1 MTKAY
6 NRRIMQALRNR
17 LRQEKGKM
25 IDKATMDHTL
35 QELQDLLGE
44 RATDEKTHRLGY
56 SRDWSPRHRSH
67 VDLPDIV
74 VVPKTTDEVVGIV
87 KIAYRHRIPVV
98 PFAGGTG
105 MGGGVAAWKGGIAI
119 ETKSLNQILELDEA
133 NMTVTV
139 QAGITIWD
147 LNEALARH
155 ALWFPHQ
162 PESKRAC
169 TIGASIG
176 CDNDSTFGLR
186 YGKILDVLSN
196 VVMVTGEGE
205 AVRFGRRKAAF
216 TSTGYKLLD
225 LIVGSEGT
233 LGVVTEATLRV
244 FPLPE
249 TRLVRG
255 FVSRSLEDGI
265 RALERLLA
273 SGLGVESAHLN
284 CRRRLHFYTHAYREK
299 YQREPDIPDW
309 AEAILFLSFAGD
321 KQVVDFSLAKAT
333 RILLEEFS
341 AEGVKEQEMVDGW
354 WASKHTL
361 EFLPFRQKWPDS
373 QRQKKFGAADLG
385 LPIGRVEEAYQ
396 RFLQIAKRWDQD
408 ILGMTVYNESP
419 NRPTA
424 SISFAVFTD
433 DSTEESV
440 TNFYNYVKEMSIMA
454 VEMEGTMSSYI
465 GDGDRLGGFNELE
478 HGESYSYMRR
488 IKEVFDPAGIFNPGK
503 KFESRWIARP

>member
-1 MTKAY
+1 MDEKSLD
-6 NRRIMQALRNR
+6 QAFGELR
-17 LRQEKGKM
+17 
-25 IDKATMDHTL
+25 DA
-35 QELQDLLGE
+35 LGE
-44 RATDEKTHRLGY
+44 RATRDMTYRIGY
-56 SRDWSPRHRSH
+56 SRDWSPRFRAH

-74 VVPKTTDEVVGIV
+74 VVPKTTEEVVEV
-87 KIAYRHRIPVV
+87 VRIAYRHRIPIV

-105 MGGGVAAWKGGIAI
+105 MGGGVAAWKGGIVL

-147 LNEALARH
+147 LNEALAH
-155 ALWFPHQ
+155 SGLWFPQQ
-162 PESKRAC
+162 PESKRVS

-196 VVMVTGEGE
+196 VVMVTGTGQ

-249 TRLVRG
+249 RRLVRG
-255 FVSRSLEDGI
+255 FVCRSLEDGI
-265 RALERLLA
+265 RALERMLA
-273 SGLGVESAHLN
+273 AGLGIESAHLN
-284 CRRRLHFYTHAYREK
+284 CRQRLHFYTHAYREK
-299 YQREPDIPDW
+299 YQREPEIPDW

-321 KQVVDFSLAKAT
+321 EDVVDFGLEKAT

-341 AEGVKEQEMVDGW
+341 AEGVREQEMVDGW
-354 WASKHTL
+354 WASKHSL
-361 EFLPFRQKWPDS
+361 EFIPFRQKWPDS
-373 QRQKKFGAADLG
+373 QREKKFGAADIG

-396 RFLQIAKRWDQD
+396 RFRETAARWDQE
-408 ILGMTVYNESP
+408 ILGMTLYNESP
-419 NRPTA
+419 NKPTA
-424 SISFAVFTD
+424 SISFAVFVD
-433 DSTEESV
+433 DSTQESV
-440 TNFYNYVKEMSIMA
+440 ANFYQYVREMSAMA

-478 HGESYSYMRR
+478 HGESYAYMRR
-488 IKEVFDPAGIFNPGK
+488 IKELFDPGGIFNPGK
-503 KFESRWIARP
+503 KFESRWITKL

>member
-1 MTKAY
+1 
-6 NRRIMQALRNR
+6 
-17 LRQEKGKM
+17 
-25 IDKATMDHTL
+25 MDQKSL
-35 QELQDLLGE
+35 DRAFQELQSVLGD
-44 RATDEKTHRLGY
+44 RATRDVTHRIGY

-74 VVPKTTDEVVGIV
+74 VVPRTTDEVVEIV
-87 KIAYRHRIPVV
+87 RIAHRHRIPVV

-119 ETKSLNQILELDEA
+119 ETKSLNQVLELDEA
-133 NMTVTV
+133 NMMVTV
-139 QAGITIWD
+139 QAGITIWG
-147 LNEALARH
+147 LNEEMARRG
-155 ALWFPHQ
+155 LWFPHQ

-169 TIGASIG
+169 TIGATIG
-176 CDNDSTFGLR
+176 CDNDSTFALR

-216 TSTGYKLLD
+216 TSSGYKLLD

-233 LGVVTEATLRV
+233 LGVLTEATLRV

-255 FVSRSLEDGI
+255 FVCRSLEDGI
-265 RALERLLA
+265 RSLERLMS
-273 SGLGVESAHLN
+273 SGLGIESAHMN
-284 CRRRLHFYTHAYREK
+284 CRQRLHFYTHAYREK
-299 YQREPDIPDW
+299 YQREPEIPDW

-321 KQVVDFSLAKAT
+321 KEVVDFSLDRAS
-333 RILLEEFS
+333 RILLDEFA

-354 WASKHTL
+354 WASKHSL
-361 EFLPFRQKWPDS
+361 DFIPFRQKWPDS
-373 QRQKKFGAADLG
+373 QRKKKFGAADIG
-385 LPIGRVEEAYQ
+385 LPIGRVQEAYQ
-396 RFLQIAKRWDQD
+396 GFLEIASRCEQD

-419 NRPTA
+419 NKPTA
-424 SISFAVFTD
+424 SISFAVFVD

-440 TNFYNYVKEMSIMA
+440 ANFYQYVKVMSAMA

-478 HGESYSYMRR
+478 HGESYAYMKR
-488 IKEVFDPAGIFNPGK
+488 IKEMFDPAGIFNPGK
-503 KFESRWIARP
+503 KFESRWITRA

>member
-1 MTKAY
+1 
-6 NRRIMQALRNR
+6 
-17 LRQEKGKM
+17 M
-25 IDKATMDHTL
+25 IDNEKSDQAF
-35 QELQDLLGE
+35 QELQAVLGQ
-44 RATDEKTHRLGY
+44 RATRDKTHRLGY

-74 VVPKTTDEVVGIV
+74 VAPKTTAEVVEIV
-87 KIAYRHRIPVV
+87 KIAYRHHIPIV

-119 ETKSLNQILELDEA
+119 ETKGLNQILELDEA
-133 NMTVTV
+133 NMMVTV
-139 QAGITIWD
+139 QAGITIWG
-147 LNEALARH
+147 LNETLARSG
-155 ALWFPHQ
+155 LWFPHQ
-162 PESKRAC
+162 PESKRVC

-255 FVSRSLEDGI
+255 FVCRSLEDGI
-265 RALERLLA
+265 RALEHMLA
-273 SGLGVESAHLN
+273 TGLGIESAHLN
-284 CRRRLHFYTHAYREK
+284 CRQRLHFYTHAYREK
-299 YQREPDIPDW
+299 YQREPEIPDW

-321 KQVVDFSLAKAT
+321 RDVVDFTLDKAT
-333 RILLEEFS
+333 RILLEQFS
-341 AEGVKEQEMVDGW
+341 AEEVREQEMVDGW
-354 WASKHTL
+354 WASKHSL
-361 EFLPFRQKWPDS
+361 EFIPFKQKWPDS
-373 QRQKKFGAADLG
+373 QRQKKFGAADIG

-396 RFLQIAKRWDQD
+396 RFLEIAAKWDQD

-419 NRPTA
+419 NKPTA
-424 SISFAVFTD
+424 SISFALFVD
-433 DSTEESV
+433 DSTEQSV
-440 TNFYNYVKEMSIMA
+440 ANFYNYVREMSAMA

-478 HGESYSYMRR
+478 HGASYSYMRR
-488 IKEVFDPAGIFNPGK
+488 VKEMFDPAGIFNPGK
-503 KFESRWIARP
+503 KFESRWITKP

>member
-1 MTKAY
+1 MMDEQTL
-6 NRRIMQALRNR
+6 NQAFG
-17 LRQEKGKM
+17 Q
-25 IDKATMDHTL
+25 L
-35 QELQDLLGE
+35 QRVLGE
-44 RATDEKTHRLGY
+44 RATRDKTHRLGY

-67 VDLPDIV
+67 VDLPDIA
-74 VVPKTTDEVVGIV
+74 VVPKTTDEVVEIV
-87 KIAYRHRIPVV
+87 KIAYQHRLPIV

-105 MGGGVAAWKGGIAI
+105 MGGGAAAWKGGIAI
-119 ETKSLNQILELDEA
+119 ETKSLNRILELDEN
-133 NMTVTV
+133 NMMVTV

-147 LNEALARH
+147 LNEQLAH
-155 ALWFPHQ
+155 HGLWFPHQ

-196 VVMVTGEGE
+196 VVLVTGEGK
-205 AVRFGRRKAAF
+205 AVRIGRRKASF

-244 FPLPE
+244 FPLPA

-255 FVSRSLEDGI
+255 FVCRSLEDGI
-265 RALERLLA
+265 RALERMLG

-321 KQVVDFSLAKAT
+321 PEVVDFGLGKAT
-333 RILLEEFS
+333 RILVGEFA

-361 EFLPFRQKWPDS
+361 DFLPFRQKWPDS
-373 QRQKKFGAADLG
+373 QRQKKFGAADIG
-385 LPIGRVEEAYQ
+385 LPLGRVQEAYQ
-396 RFLQIAKRWDQD
+396 RFLDIASRWGQD

-419 NRPTA
+419 NKPTA
-424 SISFAVFTD
+424 SISFAVFVD

-440 TNFYNYVKEMSIMA
+440 ANFYRYVKEMSAMA

-478 HGESYSYMRR
+478 HGESYSYMKR
-488 IKEVFDPAGIFNPGK
+488 IKEVFDPGGIFNPGK
-503 KFESRWIARP
+503 KFESRWIPRV

>member
-1 MTKAY
+1 MDDK
-6 NRRIMQALRNR
+6 ILDQAF
-17 LRQEKGKM
+17 
-25 IDKATMDHTL
+25 
-35 QELQDLLGE
+35 QELQAALGD
-44 RATDEKTHRLGY
+44 RATRDATHRIGY

-74 VVPKTTDEVVGIV
+74 VVPKTTDEVVEIV

-119 ETKSLNQILELDEA
+119 DTKSLNQVLELDEA
-133 NMTVTV
+133 NMMVTV
-139 QAGITIWD
+139 QAGITIWG
-147 LNEALARH
+147 LNEELARKG
-155 ALWFPHQ
+155 LWFPHQ

-169 TIGASIG
+169 TIGATIG
-176 CDNDSTFGLR
+176 CDNDSTFALR

-216 TSTGYKLLD
+216 TSSGYKLLD

-255 FVSRSLEDGI
+255 FVCRSLEDGI
-265 RALERLLA
+265 RSLERLMS
-273 SGLGVESAHLN
+273 SGLGVESAHMN
-284 CRRRLHFYTHAYREK
+284 CRQRLHFYTHAYREK
-299 YQREPDIPDW
+299 YQREPEIPDW
-309 AEAILFLSFAGD
+309 AEAILFLSFAGE
-321 KQVVDFSLAKAT
+321 KEVVDFSLDKAN
-333 RILLEEFS
+333 RILLDEFA

-354 WASKHTL
+354 WASKHSL
-361 EFLPFRQKWPDS
+361 DFIPFRQKWPDS
-373 QRQKKFGAADLG
+373 QRKKKFGAADIG
-385 LPIGRVEEAYQ
+385 LPIGRVQEAYQ
-396 RFLQIAKRWDQD
+396 GFLEIASRCEQD
-408 ILGMTVYNESP
+408 ILGMTVYNEAP
-419 NRPTA
+419 NKPTA
-424 SISFAVFTD
+424 SISFAVFVD

-440 TNFYNYVKEMSIMA
+440 ANFYQYVREMSAMA

-478 HGESYSYMRR
+478 HGESYAYMKR
-488 IKEVFDPAGIFNPGK
+488 IKEMFDPAGIFNPGK
-503 KFESRWIARP
+503 KFESRWITSI